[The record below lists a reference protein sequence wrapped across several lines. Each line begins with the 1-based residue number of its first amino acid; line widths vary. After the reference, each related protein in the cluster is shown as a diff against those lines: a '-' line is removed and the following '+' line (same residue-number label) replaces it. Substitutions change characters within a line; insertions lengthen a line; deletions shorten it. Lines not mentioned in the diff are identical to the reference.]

1 MTRAWNDREG
11 PIQRDTVKYLRAVL
25 PGAVVHHS
33 PGEFGM
39 SGQAIARQIAK
50 NKANGMLPGWPDI
63 IVLWQGRTLAM
74 EVKAE
79 GNSLTPAQKVIRAEI
94 EAQGIP
100 YSVVR
105 SRADVD
111 EFLGG
116 LGIPLR
122 GVIS

>member
-1 MTRAWNDREG
+1 MTRKWTDKEG
-11 PIQRDTVKYLRAVL
+11 PVQRDTVTYLRQIL

-50 NKANGMLPGWPDI
+50 NKANGMLPGFPDI
-63 IVLWQGRTLAM
+63 IVLWKGHTLAM

-79 GNSLTPAQKVIRAEI
+79 GNGLTDAQKALREEI
-94 EAQGIP
+94 EAQGVP
-100 YSVVR
+100 YAVVR

-111 EFLGG
+111 EFLSD
-116 LGIPLR
+116 LGIPFR
-122 GVIS
+122 GQIS